1 MRPVLTK
8 LDDPADPRTAE
19 RHAMVADQLAARDIE
34 DRRVLDAMRRV
45 PRHRFVLDEYAA
57 SAYDDAPLPISSHQ
71 TISQPYIVA
80 AMTQLARL
88 TETSR
93 VLEVGTGSGY
103 QTAVLALIAAEVYSI
118 EIHAELSA
126 AAAQVLRSIGV
137 LDDRIHLRVGDGWA
151 GWPDAAPFDA
161 ILVTAA
167 PPTVPPALAAQ
178 LTIGGRMVIPVGV
191 LHQELLVITRESADH
206 FRERTIFPVR
216 FVPMTGTAQQ
226 H

>member
-1 MRPVLTK
+1 MQPLLSA
-8 LDDPADPRTAE
+8 LDDPADPRVAE

-45 PRHRFVLDEYAA
+45 PRHRFVPAEHAA

-80 AMTQLARL
+80 AMTQLAQLGERA
-88 TETSR
+88 R

-103 QTAVLALIAAEVYSI
+103 QTAVLTLIAAEVFSI

-126 AAAQVLRSIGV
+126 SAAAVLRALG
-137 LDDRIHLRVGDGWA
+137 LDHVQLRVGDGWA

-178 LTIGGRMVIPVGV
+178 LTMGGRMIIPVGV
-191 LHQELLVITRESADH
+191 LHQELMVITRESPDR

-216 FVPMTGTAQQ
+216 FVPMTGTAQK